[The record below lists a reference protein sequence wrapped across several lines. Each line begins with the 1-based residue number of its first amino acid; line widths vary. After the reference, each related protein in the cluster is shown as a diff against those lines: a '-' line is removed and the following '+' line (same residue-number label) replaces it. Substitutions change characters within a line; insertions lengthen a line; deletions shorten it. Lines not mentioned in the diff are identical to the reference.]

1 MAVSLE
7 EFAHREW
14 LGYVQ
19 PVGLVVSVPALLS
32 AQCYINKNI
41 SREQQRLIDLL
52 PKEKD
57 GTLKPEIVD
66 FPLFVREVLSWDQN
80 DLVLFTEQHSELEVV
95 LPQYRETL
103 QPTYFIPT
111 DPKSQ
116 NEIADGKKS
125 IASVLVKVIPLG
137 QNFDETLE
145 ADSHQHWQASPQS
158 KFERLLRETNVGVG
172 ILTNGTHLRLIYAP
186 RGESS
191 GYMTFAVSE
200 MASVAGRPI
209 FSAMHALLCV
219 DRLFLVA
226 MTQRLPAI
234 LSDSRKYQNTV
245 STQLAEQV
253 MSALFE
259 LLRGLQAANDQSRG
273 ELLRGVLADDPNEV
287 YRGLLT
293 VLMRLVFVLYAED
306 RGLLSDDSVY
316 VNHYSVTGL
325 FDRLRSDAGRY
336 PDTMEQRYGAWAQLL
351 TLFRMVF
358 YGARHNSFTIPARSG
373 YLFDPKRFPF
383 LEGDEWRGESGV
395 WSLKNQNKSEELKD
409 GGAELSRFGSM
420 AKGDGSLGKMLS
432 SDEAIS
438 EGGAVR
444 DDQPDSTGIGL
455 DSSEYSRG
463 TSAPGNQRISEF
475 LRNSEG
481 FAYGSGNTLDSQPA
495 GRSVTGDRFGQPSN
509 PDRPDQSN
517 VGGTAKVARK
527 ATVTQHTPHSTRPT
541 PQIPLIPDGVI
552 FRVLSNLLILDGE
565 RLSYR
570 SLDVEQIGS
579 VYETIMG
586 FNIEVAQ
593 GKSIAIKPVKSHGAP
608 STINLESLLAAKP
621 ADRIKLLKE
630 LSDQSLTGQAL
641 DKMKSAKSIDD
652 LLDALDRKIAKN
664 VTPNIV
670 PAGAMIFQPSDER
683 RRSGSH
689 YTPRALTEPIVR
701 TTLKPILDQLSEKA
715 LQDNPESPTPS
726 PQSLLSLKI
735 CDPAMGSGAF
745 LVEACR
751 QLADEVVA
759 AWSSHQ
765 SRPTIPLDEDEILH
779 ARRLVAQRCLYGV
792 DKNPMAVDLAKLS
805 LWLATLAKDHPFTF
819 LDHALRCGDSLVGL
833 TRQQIIGF
841 DLKPKKQL
849 SLFETEF
856 RKKVERATAER
867 RSILEAGDD
876 MLPGMKEQ
884 KLKIAD
890 EALSIIRLAGDA
902 VVASFF
908 SASKPKERTAK
919 RDQLAMNLEG
929 WVRNA
934 DFAARQ
940 EVSFAVDEL
949 RSGQHAIEP
958 FHWEIEFPEVFLGT
972 RDSGIGSRDGKS
984 KSPRPSS
991 SGFDCIVGNPPFAG
1005 KNTLINGNREHYLD
1019 WLQELHE
1026 ESHGNADLV
1035 SHFFRQSFTLLRS
1048 RIPPPL
1054 APFSGRGAGG
1064 EGFGGA
1070 FGLIA
1075 TNTIGQGDTRSTGL
1089 RWICNHGGEIYQAQR
1104 RFKWPGQAAVVVSV
1118 VNISKG
1124 DFVGQRIL
1132 DAKPVDKITA
1142 FLFHRGGHDNPATLK
1157 ANAGKSFQGSIV
1169 LGMGF
1174 TFDDTDTKG
1183 VASSI
1188 AEMHRL
1194 IEKNPKNAERIFPYI
1209 GGEEINTSPTHAHHR
1224 YVINFEQFPM
1234 MRVQPTDS
1242 IHYSSAALE
1251 NASKAERVPIDYAL
1265 PVAFDWPDLIELVEQ
1280 KMKNIRAS
1288 HSTAPWWQFERPRSE
1303 LYRTVKGMTK
1313 VLCTSQTGNC
1323 QGFCFVPEQVVWSHT
1338 AIVFPTNS
1346 FADFGAIQ
1354 SRVHLE
1360 WARFLGAT
1368 MKDDLR
1374 YLPTD
1379 CFETFPFPMGIF
1391 TPFATTENRQMTIN
1405 GEDYYTYRASLMIEN
1420 NEGLTK
1426 TYNRFHDPDER
1437 SPKIIMLRELHAEMD
1452 RAVLE
1457 AFGWHD
1463 LAETASC
1470 EFLLDYDDEVDS
1482 SLLTVVGTS
1491 LTTENRQPTTRKKPY
1506 RLRWPDPFR
1515 DEVLARLLELN
1526 ARRHR
1531 EELLAGDPEKSKP
1544 KASRKSSSKKKS
1556 HPLQRDLFE

>member
-1 MAVSLE
+1 MSPE

-41 SREQQRLIDLL
+41 GREQQRLIDLL

-80 DLVLFTEQHSELEVV
+80 DLILFSEKYTDLEVV

-103 QPTYFIPT
+103 QPTFFIPK

-116 NEIADGKKS
+116 IDVADGKKS
-125 IASVLVKVIPLG
+125 IASVLVKVIPPG
-137 QNFDETLE
+137 RDFDETLE
-145 ADSHQHWQASPQS
+145 ADSHHHWQASPQS
-158 KFERLLRETNVGVG
+158 KFERLLRETNVPVG
-172 ILTNGTHLRLIYAP
+172 ILTNGTQIRLIYSP

-191 GYMTFAVSE
+191 GYMTFSVSE

-226 MTQRLPAI
+226 IPQRLPAI
-234 LSDSRKYQNTV
+234 LSESRKYQNTV

-273 ELLRGVLADDPNEV
+273 ELLREVLADDPNEV
-287 YRGLLT
+287 YKGLLT

-306 RGLLSDDSVY
+306 RGLLSDDPVY

-358 YGARHNSFTIPARSG
+358 FGARHNSFTIPARSG
-373 YLFDPKRFPF
+373 YLFDPKRYPF
-383 LEGDEWRGESGV
+383 LEGR
-395 WSLKNQNKSEELKD
+395 
-409 GGAELSRFGSM
+409 
-420 AKGDGSLGKMLS
+420 
-432 SDEAIS
+432 
-438 EGGAVR
+438 
-444 DDQPDSTGIGL
+444 IGQEHL
-455 DSSEYSRG
+455 LPR
-463 TSAPGNQRISEF
+463 
-475 LRNSEG
+475 
-481 FAYGSGNTLDSQPA
+481 
-495 GRSVTGDRFGQPSN
+495 V
-509 PDRPDQSN
+509 
-517 VGGTAKVARK
+517 
-527 ATVTQHTPHSTRPT
+527 
-541 PQIPLIPDGVI
+541 PDGVI
-552 FRVLSNLLILDGE
+552 FRVLSDLLILDGE

-570 SLDVEQIGS
+570 ALDVEQIGS

-586 FNIEVAQ
+586 FNIEVSK
-593 GKSIAIKPVKSHGAP
+593 GRSIAIKPVKSHGAP
-608 STINLESLLAAKP
+608 STINLEPLLEAKP
-621 ADRIKLLKE
+621 ADRIKLLKDV
-630 LSDQSLTGQAL
+630 SDQSLTGQSL
-641 DKMKSAKSIDD
+641 EKLKSAKSIDD
-652 LLDALDRKIAKN
+652 LLDAVDRKIAKN

-701 TTLKPILDQLSEKA
+701 TTLRPVLEQLG
-715 LQDNPESPTPS
+715 DNPIPAD
-726 PQSLLSLKI
+726 LLKLKI

-751 QLADEVVA
+751 QVADQVVA

-765 SRPTIPLDEDEILH
+765 SRPYIPLDEDEILH

-876 MLPGMKEQ
+876 MLPGMKEH

-902 VVASFF
+902 VAASFF
-908 SASKPKERTAK
+908 SASKPKERQAK
-919 RDQLAMNLEG
+919 RDQLAENLEA
-929 WVRNA
+929 WVRNE
-934 DFAARQ
+934 DFSARKI
-940 EVSFAVDEL
+940 VSNAVNEL

-958 FHWEIEFPEVFLGT
+958 FHWEAEFSEVFT
-972 RDSGIGSRDGKS
+972 FDGKGNATG
-984 KSPRPSS
+984 
-991 SGFDCIVGNPPFAG
+991 GFDCIVGNPPFAG
-1005 KNTLINGNREHYLD
+1005 KNTLLNGNREGYLD

-1026 ESHGNADLV
+1026 DSHGNSDLV
-1035 SHFFRQSFTLLRS
+1035 AHFFRSSFNRLRND
-1048 RIPPPL
+1048 
-1054 APFSGRGAGG
+1054 GC
-1064 EGFGGA
+1064 

-1089 RWICNHGGEIYQAQR
+1089 RWICNHGGQIYQAQR

-1118 VNISKG
+1118 VNVIRGEYSRP
-1124 DFVGQRIL
+1124 RIL
-1132 DAKPVDKITA
+1132 DGKPVEKTTA
-1142 FLFHRGGHDNPATLK
+1142 FLFHRGGNDNPATLK
-1157 ANAGKSFQGSIV
+1157 ANADKSFIGSYV

-1183 VASSI
+1183 IASSI
-1188 AEMHRL
+1188 AEMNRL
-1194 IEKNPKNAERIFPYI
+1194 IESNSKNAERIFPYI
-1209 GGEEINTSPTHAHHR
+1209 GGEELLNGPLQLPNR
-1224 YVINFEQFPM
+1224 YVINFAEMNQ
-1234 MRVQPTDS
+1234 DEA
-1242 IHYSSAALE
+1242 SSWPELLQIVE
-1251 NASKAERVPIDYAL
+1251 ERVKPERMAL
-1265 PVAFDWPDLIELVEQ
+1265 KD
-1280 KMKNIRAS
+1280 NS
-1288 HSTAPWWQFERPRSE
+1288 SSRPRKEKWWLWGRYTPGLFQGMNGLKRVLMLSRVGQHAAMCFKETNLIPSE
-1303 LYRTVKGMTK
+1303 GIVVIAVDSY
-1313 VLCTSQTGNC
+1313 SQ
-1323 QGFCFVPEQVVWSHT
+1323 
-1338 AIVFPTNS
+1338 
-1346 FADFGAIQ
+1346 FGILQ
-1354 SRVHLE
+1354 SRIHE
-1360 WARFLGAT
+1360 TWTRFFASS

-1374 YLPTD
+1374 YTPSD
-1379 CFETFPFPMGIF
+1379 CFETFPFPKSN
-1391 TPFATTENRQMTIN
+1391 PEAELTTS
-1405 GEDYYTYRASLMIEN
+1405 GELYYTYRAALMVEN

-1426 TYNRFHDPDER
+1426 TYNRFHDPGER
-1437 SPKIIMLRELHAEMD
+1437 ASEIAKLRILHADMD

-1457 AFGWHD
+1457 AYGWHD
-1463 LAETASC
+1463 LAATANC
-1470 EFLLDYDDEVDS
+1470 EFLLDYEEEEE
-1482 SLLTVVGTS
+1482 GQETS
-1491 LTTENRQPTTRKKPY
+1491 RRKKPWRY
-1506 RLRWPDPFR
+1506 RWPDDFR

-1526 ARRHR
+1526 ALRAQ
-1531 EELLAGDPEKSKP
+1531 EEVIAGAALDMSKTKKP
-1544 KASRKSSSKKKS
+1544 STSKRKSRKQTNAGST
-1556 HPLQRDLFE
+1556 PTLPGM